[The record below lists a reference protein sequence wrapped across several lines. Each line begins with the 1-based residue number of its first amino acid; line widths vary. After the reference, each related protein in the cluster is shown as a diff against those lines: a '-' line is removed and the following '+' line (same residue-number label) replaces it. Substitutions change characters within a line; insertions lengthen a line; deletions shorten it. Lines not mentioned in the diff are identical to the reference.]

1 MEYQILAI
9 GLKQDQYS
17 HCTEHFAKTN
27 ARMKTAKSIPDAAHI
42 LKEETNHLLVLD
54 MEYLRSISQSDW
66 ITNIRYYAKEKEP
79 ERQVILSAQHEK
91 KPSIREHL
99 RSKHPDQEHRHNPS
113 TISKKER

>member
-1 MEYQILAI
+1 MEKKYGVWAVRSAASIFGAAQSWCKNNGQPIEFDTMAEAES
-9 GLKQDQYS
+9 Y
-17 HCTEHFAKTN
+17 AKELN
-27 ARMKTAKSIPDAAHI
+27 
-42 LKEETNHLLVLD
+42 ET
-54 MEYLRSISQSDW
+54 MRSA
-66 ITNIRYYAKEKEP
+66 NLHYYAKEKEP